1 MGLRITHSR
10 FQGHSAWDRRHVA
23 KCVAFAVLTMAIYL
37 HHFAEAMAAA
47 PVACGGTAHI
57 VDASG
62 DGHHPNTD
70 VVGGWFSESDEGL
83 KAVIEVYQAVWEP
96 VHDDSDQAGFAMLFS
111 VGGETRY
118 VRAIAPPYPDPVRY
132 DYGTWTRLGGFQSAG
147 TTTGSVTT
155 GFHGYALIDVP
166 PSVAGVS
173 GGVIKSPFILTWD
186 GVNSGEPHWVDRAP
200 GGVSPDDGVERG
212 ADFTVGSCTST
223 PHTVTEGVS
232 LSVPTSVV
240 GGGNVTVSGKVN
252 PVRAGVNVRV
262 QVSGRTSQVR
272 DLVTSAL
279 GEYSTSLPI
288 SETSNVRAE
297 ADGISSGTRTVTVK
311 SSVSLSVSRLSSTR
325 WQFSGS
331 FKPALPGHVLL
342 LRTNA
347 YMPTAAITTATGRFH
362 FVLRK
367 PAKARYQAVYIP
379 FSNRAERSTS
389 NQGVIK

>member
-10 FQGHSAWDRRHVA
+10 LRLYLSRDRRYVA
-23 KCVAFAVLTMAIYL
+23 FCVALAVTTMSLYL
-37 HHFAEAMAAA
+37 HLSAEAMAAA
-47 PVACGGTAHI
+47 PAVCGGTAQI

-70 VVGGWFSESDEGL
+70 VLRGWFSESDSGI

-111 VGGETRY
+111 VGSETRY

-132 DYGTWTRLGGFQSAG
+132 DYGTWTRLGGFQTAG
-147 TTTGSVTT
+147 TTTGSATT
-155 GFHGYALIDVP
+155 GFHGYAVIDIP
-166 PSVAGVS
+166 ASVAGTN
-173 GGVIKSPFILTWD
+173 GGILKSPFILTWD

-200 GGVSPDDGVERG
+200 GGVTPDDGAERG
-212 ADFTVGSCTST
+212 ADFTVGTCTST
-223 PHTVTEGVS
+223 PPAVTDGVS

-240 GGGNVTVSGKVN
+240 GGGNITVGGKVN
-252 PVRAGVNVRV
+252 PARAGVNVRV
-262 QVSGRTSQVR
+262 QVSGRTSQFR

-279 GEYSTSLPI
+279 GEYSTSVPI

-297 ADGISSGTRTVTVK
+297 ADGISSGTRTVTVR
-311 SSVSLSVSRLSSTR
+311 SSVSLSVSRLNATT
-325 WQFSGS
+325 WQVSGS

-347 YMPTAAITTATGRFH
+347 YMPTAATTTASGRFR